1 MAFGVTTYDCGD
13 VIEYEYN
20 FMGKQGAK
28 GEKRAPHKKATPDQI
43 AKQNTANKVKTHHTA
58 ELPSM
63 GYVADI
69 KVSKRHEKDKQRSIG

>member
-28 GEKRAPHKKATPDQI
+28 GGEEGAA
-43 AKQNTANKVKTHHTA
+43 
-58 ELPSM
+58 
-63 GYVADI
+63 
-69 KVSKRHEKDKQRSIG
+69 